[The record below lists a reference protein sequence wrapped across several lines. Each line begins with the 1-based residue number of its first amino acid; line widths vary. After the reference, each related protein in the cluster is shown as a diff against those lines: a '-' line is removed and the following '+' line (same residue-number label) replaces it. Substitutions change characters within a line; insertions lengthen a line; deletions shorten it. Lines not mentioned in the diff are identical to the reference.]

1 MLVSRTCA
9 TEAYTSINRTNAA
22 QASIA
27 GIWTD
32 GAGWLAPREEDALP
46 ATAVCVADPVPAP
59 VAVPFVAGE
68 EAAVPGV
75 PLTVVLGTNGTP
87 FIAACTSM
95 PSPTLIQSSC
105 MRTRCQP
112 AAPLP
117 KERLNKWMWIL
128 SRTTYQNEVR
138 VAPVKAYAD
147 VGLRGDGRGR
157 VGHVGGRTVGDE
169 NSGDVRVE
177 EVIDKYHA
185 ALGRCSRG
193 PVDGALRERRIG
205 EAGR

>member
-1 MLVSRTCA
+1 MLVFRACA
-9 TEAYTSINRTNAA
+9 AEAYTFIDRANNA

-27 GIWTD
+27 VIWTD
-32 GAGWLAPREEDALP
+32 GAGWLAPREEDAPP
-46 ATAVCVADPVPAP
+46 ATAVCVADPVP

-68 EAAVPGV
+68 EAAVLGV

-105 MRTRCQP
+105 MRTARQP
-112 AAPLP
+112 AAHLV
-117 KERLNKWMWIL
+117 KEGPQKKMHPR
-128 SRTTYQNEVR
+128 RTNQNEVR
-138 VAPVKAYAD
+138 VAPVKAHAD
-147 VGLRGDGRGR
+147 VGLRRDGRGR
-157 VGHVGGRTVGDE
+157 VGHVRGRTVGDE
-169 NSGDVRVE
+169 NSRDIRVE

>member
-9 TEAYTSINRTNAA
+9 TEAYTPSSRANNA

-27 GIWTD
+27 VIWTD

-68 EAAVPGV
+68 EAAALGV

-95 PSPTLIQSSC
+95 PSPTLIQSSWVH
-105 MRTRCQP
+105 TGCQP
-112 AAPLP
+112 AAHLV
-117 KERLNKWMWIL
+117 KEG
-128 SRTTYQNEVR
+128 Q
-138 VAPVKAYAD
+138 
-147 VGLRGDGRGR
+147 LRGMRS
-157 VGHVGGRTVGDE
+157 VSQKNPPE
-169 NSGDVRVE
+169 
-177 EVIDKYHA
+177 
-185 ALGRCSRG
+185 
-193 PVDGALRERRIG
+193 
-205 EAGR
+205 